1 MKLTPFLG
9 KSILIVDDEPDL
21 LDVLSLMLG
30 DFGCKVIKASSADE
44 ALASMESGVKI
55 DFVFSDAIM
64 PQMDGFALLER
75 SKSLRPNLPFCLISG
90 YSDKTASEVA
100 AHGAIGYLSKPFST
114 EAIKHI
120 LLQYL
125 GTDRP
130 NRARES
136 SISALPSQKVPVAVF
151 EESQRDQA
159 FLYKGFDQ
167 ERDGSPLDLHVF
179 SNKEKFIQFLQS
191 AQKWKGVLVIDI
203 ASSGLPGLELLER
216 IRLNSIVDVR
226 TPIIILSEKRDQ
238 NIQDRAKQLGV
249 ASFYKRP
256 SKQEQWWHVARAI
269 RQSWLGET
277 SQSADH
283 NLAS

>member
-1 MKLTPFLG
+1 
-9 KSILIVDDEPDL
+9 
-21 LDVLSLMLG
+21 
-30 DFGCKVIKASSADE
+30 
-44 ALASMESGVKI
+44 
-55 DFVFSDAIM
+55 
-64 PQMDGFALLER
+64 
-75 SKSLRPNLPFCLISG
+75 
-90 YSDKTASEVA
+90 
-100 AHGAIGYLSKPFST
+100 
-114 EAIKHI
+114 
-120 LLQYL
+120 
-125 GTDRP
+125 
-130 NRARES
+130 
-136 SISALPSQKVPVAVF
+136 VAVF

>member
-1 MKLTPFLG
+1 MKLTTLLG

-21 LDVLSLMLG
+21 LDVLGLMLD
-30 DFGCKVIKASSADE
+30 DFGCKVIKASSAYE
-44 ALASMESGVKI
+44 ALVFMESGVKI

-75 SKSLRPNLPFCLISG
+75 SKPLRPNLPFCLVSG
-90 YSDKTASEVA
+90 YSDKSATEVA

-114 EAIKHI
+114 EAIKQI
-120 LLQYL
+120 LLEHL
-125 GTDRP
+125 SMAPSNRP
-130 NRARES
+130 SGSAK
-136 SISALPSQKVPVAVF
+136 SALPSQNVSVAVF
-151 EESQRDQA
+151 EQSTRDQE
-159 FLYKGFDQ
+159 FLRKGFDQ
-167 ERDGSPLDLHVF
+167 ERDGSPIELNVF
-179 SNKEKFIQFLQS
+179 SNTDTFIHFLQS
-191 AQKWKGVLVIDI
+191 SEKWNGVLVIDI
-203 ASSGLPGLELLER
+203 ANSGLPGLDLLER

-249 ASFYKRP
+249 SSFYKRP

-269 RQSWLGET
+269 RQSWIGET
-277 SQSADH
+277 TQATDQ